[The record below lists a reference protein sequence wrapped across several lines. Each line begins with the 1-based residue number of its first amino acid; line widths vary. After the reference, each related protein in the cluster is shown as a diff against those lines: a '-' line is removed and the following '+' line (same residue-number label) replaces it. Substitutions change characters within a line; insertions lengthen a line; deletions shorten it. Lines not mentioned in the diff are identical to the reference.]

1 MVYESIRQQG
11 AHPSNCNQE
20 DVQELVAQLL
30 TSRAA
35 ITGIVYLCDTQQ
47 A

>member
-1 MVYESIRQQG
+1 MLHESIRQQG

-20 DVQELVAQLL
+20 GLQELVAQLL
-30 TSRAA
+30 TSRPA